1 MDLYTELSTLSTI
14 FSAQI
19 TAYFME
25 TKRTDVLCRCHEKT
39 FYGENGIKLS
49 GGYRDKKDET
59 SLADCCNG
67 VTKYGIIDAQ

>member
-1 MDLYTELSTLSTI
+1 
-14 FSAQI
+14 
-19 TAYFME
+19 ME

-39 FYGENGIKLS
+39 FYGEKGIKLS
-49 GGYRDKKDET
+49 DGYRDKKDET